1 MIHFLQASLRNMEK
15 KVELEP
21 VQVQKW
27 DYGSFRLDKLEICV
41 AKKYSDI
48 GLIGRV
54 VFYGEVREC
63 ECLFAASEEASWWVL
78 DFVAR
83 ASIAPNSL
91 FRFLSEP
98 YSINP
103 SPSEHPIF

>member
-1 MIHFLQASLRNMEK
+1 MKK

-48 GLIGRV
+48 GLRGRG
-54 VFYGEVREC
+54 VFLLVRC
-63 ECLFAASEEASWWVL
+63 VSVSVFCGQRGGILVG
-78 DFVAR
+78 
-83 ASIAPNSL
+83 
-91 FRFLSEP
+91 FRFCGARLNRSQLAF
-98 YSINP
+98 SF
-103 SPSEHPIF
+103 SQ